1 MASRLV
7 RLCSLDILDL
17 FYPCAEFMLRSC
29 LQAGRNRGPSLQDSL
44 EMPGLAGAPRGTEV
58 ASGSTEGGGNPQGTR
73 KRGTPKP
80 KTVPQLAA
88 VKVKECK
95 SRIADIEGYLTR
107 LAASTD
113 MQLAAI
119 AVVSFYL

>member
-1 MASRLV
+1 MRS
-7 RLCSLDILDL
+7 SLHGD
-17 FYPCAEFMLRSC
+17 
-29 LQAGRNRGPSLQDSL
+29 RNRGPSMQASL
-44 EMPGLAGAPRGTEV
+44 EMPGLASATSRGAEV
-58 ASGSTEGGGNPQGTR
+58 ASGATEGGSGQNPQNPR

-113 MQLAAI
+113 LQLAAI
-119 AVVSFYL
+119 AVDLFL